1 MSNFT
6 AQKPD
11 RNTTLSQV
19 INIRINDDVMLII
32 WIVYVGM
39 RTPFFFKYLF
49 GCAESQLQHVES
61 SSLTRIQPGSLYWE
75 HRVLATGPPGKSQE
89 PHSNCGKNKQIPI

>member
-19 INIRINDDVMLII
+19 INVRINDDVMLII

-61 SSLTRIQPGSLYWE
+61 SSPTRAIESRPPALGAQSRSHWTTRGVPGTPFQLW
-75 HRVLATGPPGKSQE
+75 
-89 PHSNCGKNKQIPI
+89 